1 MKRMSILSIRQSRH
15 AAREPNRND
24 RIGDRDQIKQLSLAS
39 MSDALLRL
47 RDDIGKVLSGRV
59 DQLRDQLSRLGED
72 VGDGRRTEQVG

>member
-72 VGDGRRTEQVG
+72 VGDGRRTEEVG

>member
-1 MKRMSILSIRQSRH
+1 
-15 AAREPNRND
+15 
-24 RIGDRDQIKQLSLAS
+24 

-72 VGDGRRTEQVG
+72 VGDGRRTEEVG

>member
-39 MSDALLRL
+39 MSVDALLKL

-59 DQLRDQLSRLGED
+59 DQLIPSP
-72 VGDGRRTEQVG
+72 